1 MTRYETTMDEAKLLD
16 ILGNENRRNILKL
29 LSLRPFYVTEIS
41 ERLHVAPKAVIS
53 HLGMLEQAGIIQ
65 FFVDERRR
73 KYFHIADNLLF
84 EIQISPFSYGV
95 ESANAA
101 QDESAVAEFPTPIG
115 EIQIKTNS
123 LADVAETL
131 DSLRR
136 ARRELMGAQR
146 RVQELIDEVMERG
159 ARKIDGISRDF
170 VEYDVLSMLLTGPK
184 TVDQLSV
191 GLAIPSQILAERLRN
206 LEKRG
211 KIRRIDPRTY
221 WLAR

>member
-1 MTRYETTMDEAKLLD
+1 MDEAELLD

-53 HLGMLEQAGIIQ
+53 HLGMLERAGIIQ
-65 FFVDERRR
+65 FFVDERR
-73 KYFHIADNLLF
+73 KYFHIADNVLL

-95 ESANAA
+95 ESADTPRNEPAIA
-101 QDESAVAEFPTPIG
+101 ESSIQIG
-115 EIQIKTNS
+115 EIPLKTGS
-123 LADVAETL
+123 LADIAETL

-136 ARRELMGAQR
+136 AKRDLMAAQR
-146 RVQELIDEVMERG
+146 KVQALINEVMERG

-170 VEYDVLSMLLTGPK
+170 IEYDILSLLLTGPK
-184 TVDQLSV
+184 TVDQLSA
-191 GLAIPSQILAERLRN
+191 GLAIPGQALMERVRN
-206 LEKRG
+206 LENRE
-211 KIRRIDPRTY
+211 KIRRIDARTY

>member
-1 MTRYETTMDEAKLLD
+1 MDEAALLD

-53 HLGMLEQAGIIQ
+53 HLSMLERAGMIA

-73 KYFHIADNLLF
+73 KYFHIADNVLL
-84 EIQISPFSYGV
+84 EIQISPFSYDV
-95 ESANAA
+95 ETANPR
-101 QDESAVAEFPTPIG
+101 QEEPRIEFSTPVG
-115 EIQIKTNS
+115 EIRLKTRS

-131 DSLRR
+131 DSLRS
-136 ARRELMGAQR
+136 ANRELMGAQQ
-146 RVQELIDEVMERG
+146 RVQELMNEVMERG
-159 ARKIDGISRDF
+159 ARKIDGISHDF
-170 VEYDVLSMLLTGPK
+170 IEYDILLLLLTGPK
-184 TVDQLSV
+184 TAHQLST
-191 GLAIPSQILAERLRN
+191 GLAIPDPTVSERLRE

-211 KIRRIDPRTY
+211 KIRRMDAKTY

>member
-1 MTRYETTMDEAKLLD
+1 MDEAELLD

-53 HLGMLEQAGIIQ
+53 HLSMLERAGIIQ

-73 KYFHIADNLLF
+73 KYFHIADNVLL
-84 EIQISPFSYGV
+84 EIQISPFGYDVETANPRRNEDGV
-95 ESANAA
+95 T
-101 QDESAVAEFPTPIG
+101 EFSTPVG
-115 EIQIKTNS
+115 EIQLKTRS

-136 ARRELMGAQR
+136 ANRELMGAQR
-146 RVQELIDEVMERG
+146 RVQELMNEVMERG
-159 ARKIDGISRDF
+159 ARKIDGISHDF
-170 VEYDVLSMLLTGPK
+170 IEYDILSLLLAGPK
-184 TVDQLSV
+184 TAHQLSTW
-191 GLAIPSQILAERLRN
+191 LAIPSQILLERLLD

-211 KIRRIDPRTY
+211 KIRRIDARTY
-221 WLAR
+221 WVAR

>member
-1 MTRYETTMDEAKLLD
+1 MDEAALLD

-53 HLGMLEQAGIIQ
+53 HLSMLERAGIIE

-73 KYFHIADNLLF
+73 KYFQIADNVLL
-84 EIQISPFSYGV
+84 EIQISPFSYDV
-95 ESANAA
+95 ESANPG
-101 QDESAVAEFPTPIG
+101 QKQHVTEFSSPIG
-115 EIQIKTNS
+115 DIQLKTRS

-136 ARRELMGAQR
+136 ANRELMGAQR
-146 RVQELIDEVMERG
+146 MVQELMNEVMERG

-170 VEYDVLSMLLTGPK
+170 IEYDILSLLLTGPK
-184 TVDQLSV
+184 TARQLSA
-191 GLAIPSQILAERLRN
+191 GLAIPGQILSERLLD

-211 KIRRIDPRTY
+211 KIRRTEAKTY

>member
-1 MTRYETTMDEAKLLD
+1 MDEAALLD

-53 HLGMLEQAGIIQ
+53 HLSMLEQAGIIA

-73 KYFHIADNLLF
+73 KYFHIADNVLL
-84 EIQISPFSYGV
+84 EIQISPFSYDV
-95 ESANAA
+95 ETANPGEKEPSAI
-101 QDESAVAEFPTPIG
+101 EFSTPIG
-115 EIQIKTNS
+115 EIQLKTRS

-136 ARRELMGAQR
+136 ANHELMGAQR
-146 RVQELIDEVMERG
+146 RVQELMNEVMERG
-159 ARKIDGISRDF
+159 ARKIDRISQDF
-170 VEYDVLSMLLTGPK
+170 IEYDILSLLLTGPK
-184 TVDQLSV
+184 TALQLSA
-191 GLAIPSQILAERLRN
+191 GLAIPAQILSERLRD
-206 LEKRG
+206 LEKRE
-211 KIRRIDPRTY
+211 KIRRIDAKTY

>member
-1 MTRYETTMDEAKLLD
+1 MDEAELLD

-53 HLGMLEQAGIIQ
+53 HLGMLERAGIIQ
-65 FFVDERRR
+65 FVVDERRR
-73 KYFHIADNLLF
+73 KYFHIADNVLL

-95 ESANAA
+95 ESADAPRNEPAVV
-101 QDESAVAEFPTPIG
+101 ESSTQIG
-115 EIQIKTNS
+115 EIPLKTGS
-123 LADVAETL
+123 LADIVETL

-136 ARRELMGAQR
+136 ANRDLMAAQR
-146 RVQELIDEVMERG
+146 KVQALINEVMERG

-170 VEYDVLSMLLTGPK
+170 IEYDILSLLLTGPK
-184 TVDQLSV
+184 TADQLSA
-191 GLAIPSQILAERLRN
+191 GLAIPGPALMERVRN
-206 LEKRG
+206 LENRE
-211 KIRRIDPRTY
+211 KIRRIDARTY

>member
-1 MTRYETTMDEAKLLD
+1 MDEAGLLD

-53 HLGMLEQAGIIQ
+53 HLGMLERAGIIQ

-73 KYFHIADNLLF
+73 KYFHISDNLLL

-101 QDESAVAEFPTPIG
+101 HSESIVAEFSTLIG
-115 EIQIKTNS
+115 EIQLKTNS

-131 DSLRR
+131 DHLRR
-136 ARRELMGAQR
+136 ASRELMGAQR
-146 RVQELIDEVMERG
+146 RVQELINEVMERG
-159 ARKIDGISRDF
+159 VRKIDAISRDF
-170 VEYDVLSMLLTGPK
+170 IEYDILSLLLTGPK
-184 TVDQLSV
+184 NADQLSA
-191 GLAIPSQILAERLRN
+191 GLAIPGQILVERLHN

-211 KIRRIDPRTY
+211 KIRRIDARTY
-221 WLAR
+221 LLAK